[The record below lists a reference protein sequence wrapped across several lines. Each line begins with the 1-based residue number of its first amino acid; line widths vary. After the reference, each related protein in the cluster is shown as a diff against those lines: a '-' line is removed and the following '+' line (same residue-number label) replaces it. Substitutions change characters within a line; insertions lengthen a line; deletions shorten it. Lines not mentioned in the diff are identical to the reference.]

1 MEWKDSLHPLDSSG
15 AGSLSEVQENFSGQ
29 EETQLFLIES
39 RTNCPVTKR
48 VLLLWN
54 SKNRERGRERVWK
67 IKQMKVSYECSQ
79 PVFILYPLSAATKS
93 YLMQMQCCLLLLFSP
108 HFHCTS
114 ACPSTF
120 CIANINIIL
129 KHHPRLSLHVSLDSQ
144 TRKYFQP
151 WLSFFFSHPQ
161 DWHQKTHIIHIIPEN
176 TRLHTRQTWMFS
188 FKFTSCLFPEAV
200 LCNLSAWCF
209 TGINE

>member
-93 YLMQMQCCLLLLFSP
+93 YLMQMQCCLLFLFSP

-151 WLSFFFSHPQ
+151 WLSFFFLPS
-161 DWHQKTHIIHIIPEN
+161 TRLTPEN
-176 TRLHTRQTWMFS
+176 SHHPHNPWEHTLTHEADLDVFFQIHVMP
-188 FKFTSCLFPEAV
+188 FPRGS
-200 LCNLSAWCF
+200 LM
-209 TGINE
+209 